1 MILWLVVAAGARVAA
16 KAPAGHGTVRHG
28 TIHQTKR
35 HHPHP
40 ARIPQATTL
49 NTPRSNATAPT
60 KHTGENYGLG
70 RPNLL
75 IFNLDD
81 AGYGDLPD
89 NEGSALA
96 ATDAPHLAALAAESL
111 RLTDF
116 HAAASV
122 CTPSRASLLTGRFA
136 MRFGLIAVL
145 GHGDA
150 RGLPFSERTLP
161 EMLRDGAGYVS
172 AMAGKWHL
180 GNGDAHHPS
189 RHGFDEALTMPWS
202 HDMGCFE
209 PWPCS
214 YGRDVFVHAAM
225 RAPTAKLR
233 RSYADWLFAF
243 CRRGGQP
250 SQGLDFRKL
259 NVKYDPRCPAEPCEK
274 KGRRLAFRGDPLQHW
289 RDAANAENLPGH
301 ALSIP
306 LTWTNASCSGRNSC
320 EALVVEQP
328 AAPWRL
334 GAKFVAFVRGFVGR
348 VTSRVSHA
356 PDEPGAAYRPF
367 FVYVAP
373 HAPHGPWVP
382 APEWQRT
389 PRNMTRDT
397 PFAAYLDTMA
407 EVDAT
412 LGGVLDAF
420 ERVRNDT
427 LVVVTSDNGQFEQL
441 ATNFHTRSNGPF
453 SGGKFS
459 PREGGHRVMGLL
471 RWPGVIPP
479 GVSDRLLSQLDVVP
493 TFLGLVAPRA
503 LPGVALDGEDLG
515 PWLFGGNDT
524 APGDRT
530 MLVWHCCGAQFHA
543 ARVGRYK
550 VWFENDAKIAPGSI
564 YDLADRPDEARPA
577 ALPDDD
583 AADIRARAYA
593 AAEAFFASQDWPK
606 SEQDHATSWTWR
618 HFPED
623 DRGPPLVAT
632 CCDRKRVDCR
642 CPFPGGG
649 LAALATRAPFE
660 FARTFPDDDPRCEAP
675 PG

>member
-1 MILWLVVAAGARVAA
+1 MILWLVVATGARVAA

-35 HHPHP
+35 HHAHP

-70 RPNLL
+70 KPNLL

-89 NEGSALA
+89 NEGSALSPS
-96 ATDAPHLAALAAESL
+96 DAPHLAALAAESL

-209 PWPCS
+209 PWPCT
-214 YGRDVFVHAAM
+214 YGRDVFVHAAV

-243 CRRGGQP
+243 CRKGGQP

-259 NVKYDPRCPAEPCEK
+259 NVKYDPRCPAEPCGK

-306 LTWTNASCSGRNSC
+306 LTWTNASCSR
-320 EALVVEQP
+320 EPP
-328 AAPWRL
+328 ARRSSSSSPR
-334 GAKFVAFVRGFVGR
+334 R
-348 VTSRVSHA
+348 
-356 PDEPGAAYRPF
+356 PGAS
-367 FVYVAP
+367 AP
-373 HAPHGPWVP
+373 SSSPSC
-382 APEWQRT
+382 
-389 PRNMTRDT
+389 
-397 PFAAYLDTMA
+397 AA
-407 EVDAT
+407 
-412 LGGVLDAF
+412 
-420 ERVRNDT
+420 
-427 LVVVTSDNGQFEQL
+427 S
-441 ATNFHTRSNGPF
+441 S
-453 SGGKFS
+453 
-459 PREGGHRVMGLL
+459 
-471 RWPGVIPP
+471 
-479 GVSDRLLSQLDVVP
+479 
-493 TFLGLVAPRA
+493 
-503 LPGVALDGEDLG
+503 
-515 PWLFGGNDT
+515 
-524 APGDRT
+524 
-530 MLVWHCCGAQFHA
+530 A
-543 ARVGRYK
+543 A
-550 VWFENDAKIAPGSI
+550 
-564 YDLADRPDEARPA
+564 
-577 ALPDDD
+577 
-583 AADIRARAYA
+583 
-593 AAEAFFASQDWPK
+593 
-606 SEQDHATSWTWR
+606 
-618 HFPED
+618 
-623 DRGPPLVAT
+623 
-632 CCDRKRVDCR
+632 
-642 CPFPGGG
+642 
-649 LAALATRAPFE
+649 
-660 FARTFPDDDPRCEAP
+660 
-675 PG
+675 